1 MMNSLNGGAHATNN
15 VEIQEF
21 MIMPVSAPSFREA
34 LRRCAEVFHALTAVL
49 MENGTPAAGGGDE
62 GGYAPNLKKDEDAL
76 KVIVQ
81 AIEAAGYKPGED
93 FKIAIAAASSEWW
106 DEEQKCYVQPKS
118 GKKLTQQ
125 QLVNMWKKFADNY
138 PIISLEDGM
147 AETDWEGWAMLTKD
161 IGELKRIFL
170 SPGPIFDPE
179 DRMDD
184 YWGYTEAFYSVGF
197 RPGDVV
203 QVTYNS
209 PLSPAGLMFEEPLR
223 NLGCASIPAG
233 PTDPG
238 TQLDIM
244 QKLRVSGYV
253 GTASY
258 LMHLAQ
264 KAEEKGIN
272 LRKDLFQEVAFVTGE
287 RHSEKKRNQLEKK
300 IDINLRQGYGTADV
314 GCIGYECFHKTG
326 LHISNR
332 CYVEICHPDTGI
344 PLKDGE
350 VGEIV
355 VTSFNKTYPLIR
367 LATGDLSYIDRAP
380 CACGRTSP
388 RLGSIVGRVDTTARI
403 KGMFV
408 YPHQVEQVMARFEDI
423 KRWQIEVINP
433 GGIDE
438 MILYVEASNFHQ
450 EDELLHLFRERI
462 KLRPELKVLAPGTL
476 PPQIKPIEDKRE
488 WD

>member
-1 MMNSLNGGAHATNN
+1 MTRKDRTEGIYNRREVLDESERRQYCLIQLKDLLSYAYRYSEDVKKRFDRAQFN
-15 VEIQEF
+15 VEKFKTLSDIKH
-21 MIMPVSAPSFREA
+21 IP
-34 LRRCAEVFHALTAVL
+34 L
-49 MENGTPAAGGGDE
+49 
-62 GGYAPNLKKDEDAL
+62 LKKKEL
-76 KVIVQ
+76 IFLQ
-81 AIEAAGYKPGED
+81 SIGPRLG
-93 FKIAIAAASSEWW
+93 
-106 DEEQKCYVQPKS
+106 
-118 GKKLTQQ
+118 GL
-125 QLVNMWKKFADNY
+125 
-138 PIISLEDGM
+138 
-147 AETDWEGWAMLTKD
+147 LTKD

-203 QVTYNS
+203 QVTFNYH
-209 PLSPAGLMFEEPLR
+209 LSPAGLMFEEPLR

-287 RHSEKKRNQLEKK
+287 RLSEKMRNQLEKK
-300 IDINLRQGYGTADV
+300 FDIILRQGYGTADV

-380 CACGRTSP
+380 CACGLVR
-388 RLGSIVGRVDTTARI
+388 
-403 KGMFV
+403 
-408 YPHQVEQVMARFEDI
+408 PHQGHVR
-423 KRWQIEVINP
+423 
-433 GGIDE
+433 
-438 MILYVEASNFHQ
+438 
-450 EDELLHLFRERI
+450 
-462 KLRPELKVLAPGTL
+462 L
-476 PPQIKPIEDKRE
+476 PPSGGTGHGPLRGHQALADRGHQPRRHRRDDPLCGSQQLPSGRRAAAPLPRTHQAASGTQGACPRHAASADQAHRRQARMGLVSVEC
-488 WD
+488 

>member
-1 MMNSLNGGAHATNN
+1 
-15 VEIQEF
+15 
-21 MIMPVSAPSFREA
+21 
-34 LRRCAEVFHALTAVL
+34 
-49 MENGTPAAGGGDE
+49 
-62 GGYAPNLKKDEDAL
+62 
-76 KVIVQ
+76 
-81 AIEAAGYKPGED
+81 
-93 FKIAIAAASSEWW
+93 
-106 DEEQKCYVQPKS
+106 
-118 GKKLTQQ
+118 
-125 QLVNMWKKFADNY
+125 
-138 PIISLEDGM
+138 
-147 AETDWEGWAMLTKD
+147 
-161 IGELKRIFL
+161 
-170 SPGPIFDPE
+170 
-179 DRMDD
+179 
-184 YWGYTEAFYSVGF
+184 
-197 RPGDVV
+197 
-203 QVTYNS
+203 
-209 PLSPAGLMFEEPLR
+209 
-223 NLGCASIPAG
+223 
-233 PTDPG
+233 
-238 TQLDIM
+238 M

-264 KAEEKGIN
+264 KAEEKGIQPAQGSLSGSGFSSPAN
-272 LRKDLFQEVAFVTGE
+272 AYSPKDAQPARKRSSTSSFA
-287 RHSEKKRNQLEKK
+287 RA
-300 IDINLRQGYGTADV
+300 TARPTWAASAR
-314 GCIGYECFHKTG
+314 GCFHKTG

-380 CACGRTSP
+380 CACGRASP

-450 EDELLHLFRERI
+450 EDRAA
-462 KLRPELKVLAPGTL
+462 APLPRTHQAASGTQGACPRHAASADQAHRRQARMGL
-476 PPQIKPIEDKRE
+476 VSVEC
-488 WD
+488 